1 MVRTVFKH
9 RFRYPISDYKFLK
22 GETTFV
28 VKTLNRLAIVTG
40 TSKGIGRA
48 LAVELL
54 NRGWNVVGLARGKQP
69 SDLKNP
75 LYIHHRLDV
84 GDLEALNMWCRS
96 YLGDQQ
102 LSEHDRIGLVNN
114 AAFLEPVG
122 PTTSLASQELSNQM
136 AVNFIAPTYMTGFV
150 LEHSPTQTPITVI
163 NLSSGAATKAQPG
176 WTGYCASKAAL
187 RIAGEVLAAEVQ
199 TYPELLKRKLS
210 VVTYA
215 PNVVDTQ
222 MQEDLRAME
231 ETRFPDKQRFVDLNR
246 EGILVPAHGPAIEM
260 SDLLEHDGL
269 PPYSELRYHPP
280 T

>member
-1 MVRTVFKH
+1 M
-9 RFRYPISDYKFLK
+9 K

-40 TSKGIGRA
+40 TSRGIGHA

-84 GDLEALNMWCRS
+84 GDLEALDMWCRS

-231 ETRFPDKQRFVDLNR
+231 KTRFPDKQRFVDLNR